1 MSNEP
6 ERMPL
11 GFLQMCIDKRFHRAV
26 QQKFEQVTGLR
37 TDQYWLHAD
46 VGGTPGLAKDR
57 PDAAD
62 YCYDKLIKATG
73 SGAGHMGWAAHGNK
87 CGGFEGDNDNTILS
101 KLRTEF
107 EQNVTRYPSTS
118 SRPIVHHLFFATAG
132 GIIHNR
138 VPNDP
143 GQ

>member
-11 GFLQMCIDKRFHRAV
+11 GFLQMCIDKRFHRAI
-26 QQKFEQVTGLR
+26 QQKFELETRLL
-37 TDQYWLHAD
+37 TNQYWLHAD

-62 YCYDKLIKATG
+62 YCYRKLIEATG
-73 SGAGHMGWAAHGNK
+73 EGAGHMGWAAHGSN
-87 CGGFEGDNDNTILS
+87 CGGFEGVDDATILS

-132 GIIHNR
+132 GITYDR
-138 VPNDP
+138 VPRS
-143 GQ
+143 Q